1 MEKHS
6 AILSSVCR
14 LCGQKCNETMKYD
27 AGMFANTLQLTASKT
42 TLMFTPNIFVE
53 NVNDCSIVLNM
64 VVSMLVVVVGPLH
77 NGNRMPELTASYVKI
92 RKRRA
97 KGADR
102 RKREGTKWQG
112 S

>member
-14 LCGQKCNETMKYD
+14 LGGQKCNETMKYN
-27 AGMFANTLQLTASKT
+27 ARMFANTLQSVFKSTASKT
-42 TLMFTPNIFVE
+42 TLMFTPNIFVA
-53 NVNDCSIVLNM
+53 NVNDCTIVLNM
-64 VVSMLVVVVGPLH
+64 VVSMLVVAVGPLY
-77 NGNRMPELTASYVKI
+77 NGNRMPELIASYVKI

-102 RKREGTKWQG
+102 RKRRRD
-112 S
+112 

>member
-14 LCGQKCNETMKYD
+14 LGGQKCNETMKYN
-27 AGMFANTLQLTASKT
+27 AGMFANTLQSVFKSTASKT
-42 TLMFTPNIFVE
+42 TLMSTPNIFVE

-64 VVSMLVVVVGPLH
+64 VVSMLVVVVGPLY
-77 NGNRMPELTASYVKI
+77 NGNRMPELTASYVKV

-102 RKREGTKWQG
+102 RKRRRD
-112 S
+112 